1 MPILIIFDSNAVI
14 HRAYHA
20 LPELTTQKGEQ
31 MNAVYGFLLVFF
43 KVINEFNPDYI
54 VSCFDSYGQCFRHK
68 KFAEYKAKRKKSP
81 QDLYDQIPKIKEFL
95 KALGVSVFEK
105 QGFEADDLI
114 ATIVKK
120 AEQHQVLP
128 KIKILIVSGDLDMLQ
143 LVDKQTEVYN
153 LNKGIKKIEIYNQK
167 KVKDYLG
174 VFSFQVKDFKALFG
188 DPSDNIPGATGI
200 GKKTA
205 VELLGKYKTIKELY
219 SSIEKGEAWDL
230 NQKIKEI
237 LIKYK
242 NQVFLS
248 YELAETRIDAPIDF
262 NLKNCKW
269 LAPSL
274 HPNIKKKVKQI
285 FEDHNFY
292 SLIKKIP

>member
-1 MPILIIFDSNAVI
+1 MKLTFLGTKGDIEESEWNHEKNAALLIEYKGKKILVDFG
-14 HRAYHA
+14 
-20 LPELTTQKGEQ
+20 K
-31 MNAVYGFLLVFF
+31 
-43 KVINEFNPDYI
+43 EFTRGDWQRIRPDYL
-54 VSCFDSYGQCFRHK
+54 VLTHAHEDHAGGL
-68 KFAEYKAKRKKSP
+68 AK
-81 QDLYDQIPKIKEFL
+81 L
-95 KALGVSVFEK
+95 KPEHLEGVKVVCSDVCWN
-105 QGFEADDLI
+105 GPSD
-114 ATIVKK
+114 
-120 AEQHQVLP
+120 
-128 KIKILIVSGDLDMLQ
+128 
-143 LVDKQTEVYN
+143 
-153 LNKGIKKIEIYNQK
+153 
-167 KVKDYLG
+167 VKDGYK
-174 VFSFQVKDFKALFG
+174 VKDFKALFG